1 MKEYSIYQR
10 HGSCS
15 PFILH
20 TYDNIYSA
28 KMKLYD
34 IIQTEEERRRPYFVD
49 NDFYNNKYQFSNDL
63 YYLKIIVRDVSDWA
77 DYSEEKEI
85 EENNNKIIFIN
96 DFKKVLTN

>member
-20 TYDNIYSA
+20 TYDNI
-28 KMKLYD
+28 
-34 IIQTEEERRRPYFVD
+34 QTEDERRRPYFVD
-49 NDFYNNKYQFSNDL
+49 NDFYNNKYQLSNDL